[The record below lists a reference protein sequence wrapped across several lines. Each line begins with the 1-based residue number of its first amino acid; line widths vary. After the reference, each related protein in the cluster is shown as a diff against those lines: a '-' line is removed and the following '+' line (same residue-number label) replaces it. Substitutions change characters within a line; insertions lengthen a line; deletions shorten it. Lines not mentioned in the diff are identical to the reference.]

1 MKQTPLPMVSG
12 RYFLPKAPELCL
24 KRMPAWV
31 VTSVNSMGPDGRTG
45 GAGVSAAEGD
55 WEDGA
60 EREGAGGC
68 AAQCGEGVSAGC
80 AGGSL
85 EGFCL
90 QPLRKRKAPRMKN
103 G

>member
-31 VTSVNSMGPDGRTG
+31 VTSVNSMAPDGRTG
-45 GAGVSAAEGD
+45 AAGVSATGDARKAEVVG
-55 WEDGA
+55 
-60 EREGAGGC
+60 GGC
-68 AAQCGEGVSAGC
+68 TGACGEDCDGELAAGWD
-80 AGGSL
+80 GGSA

-90 QPLRKRKAPRMKN
+90 QPLRRRKAPRKKR
-103 G
+103 